1 MNAPLA
7 PRPNVSGSS
16 SDFEEETRETWQRV
30 EGTLSVI
37 MAAQLELSGRVAKL
51 ESPASIAQHG
61 QAVYPP
67 PYQGPERR
75 HEMQPSYTTETIVH
89 LRAET
94 DAQTPILRSMA
105 PQVETNTRRMN
116 YALIAIVIQ
125 MLTTLGYAITHQQ
138 QPIPPLSQQQQH

>member
-7 PRPNVSGSS
+7 PRPSVSGSS

-30 EGTLSVI
+30 ESTLSVI

-67 PYQGPERR
+67 AYQGPERR

-105 PQVETNTRRMN
+105 PQVETSSRRLL
-116 YALIAIVIQ
+116 YAMIAIIVQ
-125 MLTTLGYAITHQQ
+125 TLTILGYAITHQ
-138 QPIPPLSQQQQH
+138 SH